1 MLLLQLQRKRVNN
14 AVKHSN
20 GDEIRIIVREHPA
33 FYQLEIN
40 DNGTS
45 ADERRLSGETGDG
58 IGIKNIKER
67 VAAIGGTMR
76 IKADDGFM
84 IFVTLM
90 KK

>member
-1 MLLLQLQRKRVNN
+1 MYKRQ
-14 AVKHSN
+14 VKHSN

-58 IGIKNIKER
+58 IDVYKRQNRDTENHYG
-67 VAAIGGTMR
+67 
-76 IKADDGFM
+76 
-84 IFVTLM
+84 
-90 KK
+90 